1 MAENPRFQPL
11 RDFLPSR
18 SGLHL
23 VDFQNVFLGDNEK
36 YSAREPLDLCRDVPA
51 DAILF
56 SADPDDDGRGYLFT
70 RCEDSGLFFLPM
82 QEFSDTIE
90 GQALAFIDGHTHI
103 STFFAEILGGGG
115 SLVHTTLPHLVYW
128 RKKRFRARLSL
139 DQRMVLGRRDGKRTP
154 TRLINFSTG
163 GVGFLTDIGDLQP
176 GELVL
181 MVLDLAACGSW
192 EVLGVIVRT
201 EPNLDAQYRFYA
213 AARFQLLRA
222 QYGELERIYRCLSG
236 AETATSR
243 EAKEPAYTAQFPGV
257 SPEPSIA
264 PKVQPTMDD
273 TAAEALEPQAAS
285 TGHGMSLSPDLA
297 PPSPTL
303 PADHG
308 SLAEAMQESALAG
321 TMGHASDPEQDQQ
334 SGAMPLTLRARLAMQ
349 GVYQVNYSASV
360 TAAGEPAESLEPQQ
374 LSELS
379 LHSDSALPPSAEPEP
394 EPEPE

>member
-23 VDFQNVFLGDNEK
+23 VDFQNVFLGDTEK

-51 DAILF
+51 DTILF

-82 QEFSDTIE
+82 QELSDAIE

-128 RKKRFRARLSL
+128 RKKRFRARLPL
-139 DQRMVLGRRDGKRTP
+139 DQRMVLGRRDGKRTL

-236 AETATSR
+236 AETAPSR
-243 EAKEPAYTAQFPGV
+243 GVEAPAAYAEQFPRV

-264 PKVQPTMDD
+264 PNVQPPADNV
-273 TAAEALEPQAAS
+273 AAEVRELPIPMAS
-285 TGHGMSLSPDLA
+285 TDHGTSPPTDLV
-297 PPSPTL
+297 PRSPTL
-303 PADHG
+303 SADHG
-308 SLAEAMQESALAG
+308 STAEAIQESASAA
-321 TMGHASDPEQDQQ
+321 TPGHALDPEEELQ
-334 SGAMPLTLRARLAMQ
+334 SGAMPLTLRARLADRK
-349 GVYQVNYSASV
+349 SV
-360 TAAGEPAESLEPQQ
+360 V
-374 LSELS
+374 
-379 LHSDSALPPSAEPEP
+379 
-394 EPEPE
+394 